1 MAEKEMN
8 QDKKSKIK
16 AIREYIAT
24 CPYLNDG
31 KIGVDYLEN
40 EIAYSIEPT
49 PVSPQDVDFID
60 DSGIKQLAFIFASR
74 ESYGQETIQNILNTE
89 FYEDFSDWIEEN
101 NFNGILPKID
111 GIETIE
117 CLSTGYAYQTGI
129 DTARYQIQ
137 MRITYYK
144 ELKKKGGILQ

>member
-1 MAEKEMN
+1 MSEN
-8 QDKKSKIK
+8 KKSIIK
-16 AIREYIAT
+16 AIREYIEK
-24 CPYLNDG
+24 CPYLHAG

-40 EIAYSIEPT
+40 EMAYSIEPS
-49 PVSPQDVDFID
+49 PVSPKDTNFID
-60 DSGIKQLAFIFASR
+60 DTGIKQFAFIFASR

-89 FYEDFSDWIEEN
+89 FYEDFSNWIEEN
-101 NFNGILPKID
+101 DMNGILPEID

-137 MRITYYK
+137 LRITYYK
-144 ELKKKGGILQ
+144 